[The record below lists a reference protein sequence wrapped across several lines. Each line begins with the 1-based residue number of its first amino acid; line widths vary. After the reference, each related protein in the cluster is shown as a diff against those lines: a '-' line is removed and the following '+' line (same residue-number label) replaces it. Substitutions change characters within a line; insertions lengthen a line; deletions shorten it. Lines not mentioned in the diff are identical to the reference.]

1 MSGVPESKV
10 DWFFTSIYGL
20 SYGDLREIA
29 ARLAPHMT
37 ARLCDRAATRED
49 ERDLIDVLYD
59 TSEEWVYTAKGEDSQ
74 GGRVLEMRSYD

>member
-29 ARLAPHMT
+29 SRLAPHMV
-37 ARLCDRAATRED
+37 ARLCEREATRED

-59 TSEEWVYTAKGEDSQ
+59 TSEEWVYTKGEEPQ
-74 GGRVLEMRSYD
+74 AGRVLEMRSYD